1 MITFFLNTKTNMLN
15 VRMNA
20 QGANK
25 LRSCFK
31 FPFYIRP
38 NGNNSFTS
46 TIYLSNYSY
55 EYCMDKIYPVLD
67 EHATV
72 FI

>member
-25 LRSCFK
+25 LRSAFK
-31 FPFYIRP
+31 FPFNIKS
-38 NGNNSFTS
+38 NGRNSFTS
-46 TIYLSNYSY
+46 TIHLNQYSY
-55 EYCMDKIYPVLD
+55 EYCMNKIYPVLD